1 MRPRLAGIAVLL
13 AALVAV
19 AAGWATGASERTS
32 YDPVTLRHAPS
43 GFSIQAPPGFS
54 IRLSK
59 GVYVLEKGRVS
70 VSFSRLVT
78 SVAPAQLGAALTQQL
93 GGTVVVR
100 AGDAKH
106 FVTQLTR
113 GARRDAFVVER
124 IGSKLVV
131 TTSAASNTAPV
142 ALETLKSMGRSARG
156 GVSLRAPNATP
167 QASIKLV
174 PYRTV
179 DGGATALVPAGSE
192 WTIGGTQGRIEG
204 SGPKGLFLFGF
215 SINVP
220 TPAFAPPGTP
230 PSIFVSDTLS
240 AVAALQ
246 RLLPHYA
253 PAISN
258 VRIRKV
264 LKDAVLPSF
273 TSSGLLLFDYRLNG
287 KPWRGVAT
295 VGTDSSAKV
304 GGSVWQF
311 YYSGIGVPVN
321 SNPAVGVGLLR
332 SWKSWDPSGAIAART
347 RAAIAILNETNEV
360 WQQTSE
366 FRSQTADRQSRD
378 VGCLLQGY
386 YLIEDNSRKYNLP
399 PLPCGQIY
407 TERG

>member
-1 MRPRLAGIAVLL
+1 MGRRLAGSAAFL
-13 AALVAV
+13 ALLVAV
-19 AAGWATGASERTS
+19 VAGSATGASDRAS
-32 YDPVTLRHAPS
+32 YTPVTVRHAPS
-43 GFSIQAPPGFS
+43 RFSMQAPPGFS

-78 SVAPAQLGAALTQQL
+78 SVTPAQLGATLAQQL
-93 GGTVVVR
+93 GGTIVVR

-113 GARRDAFVVER
+113 GARSDSFVVER

-131 TTSAASNTAPV
+131 TTSGASNTAPV
-142 ALETLKSMGRSARG
+142 ALETLRSMGRSARG
-156 GVSLRAPNATP
+156 GVSLRAPKATP
-167 QASIKLV
+167 QATIKLV

-179 DGGATALVPAGSE
+179 DGGATALVPAGGE
-192 WTIGGTQGRIEG
+192 WTVGGTQGRIEG
-204 SGPKGLFLFGF
+204 SGPKGIFLFGF

-230 PSIFVSDTLS
+230 ASILVSNDLS

-246 RLLPHYA
+246 RILPHYA
-253 PAISN
+253 PSISN

-295 VGTDSSAKV
+295 VGTDSSAKY

-311 YYSGIGVPVN
+311 YYSGIGVPLS

-332 SWKSWDPSGAIAART
+332 SWRSWDPSGAIAART
-347 RAAIAILNETNEV
+347 REAIAILNETNAV

-386 YLIEDNSRKYNLP
+386 YVIEDNSRTYNLP

>member
-1 MRPRLAGIAVLL
+1 MTSRRAVLAVLL
-13 AALVAV
+13 SVLVAV
-19 AAGWATGASERTS
+19 AAGSATGASDRSS
-32 YDPVTLRHAPS
+32 YTPITIRHAPS
-43 GFSIQAPPGFS
+43 GFSMQAPPGFS

-78 SVAPAQLGAALTQQL
+78 SVTPAQLGAALTQQL

-113 GARRDAFVVER
+113 GTRRDAIVVER

-156 GVSLRAPNATP
+156 GVSLSAPKATP
-167 QASIKLV
+167 QAGIKLV
-174 PYRTV
+174 PYRAP
-179 DGGATALVPAGSE
+179 DGGATALVPAGGE
-192 WTIGGTQGRIEG
+192 WDIQSSQGAIQG
-204 SGPKGLFLFGF
+204 SSTRGAFLFGF
-215 SINVP
+215 SLNVP
-220 TPAFAPPGTP
+220 TPEFAPANTP
-230 PSIFVSDTLS
+230 PNIIVSPYMN
-240 AVAALQ
+240 AATALT
-246 RLLPHYA
+246 RLLPRLA
-253 PAISN
+253 PTVSN
-258 VRIRKV
+258 VRVTKV

-273 TSSGLLLFDYRLNG
+273 TSSGMLLFNYRHNG
-287 KPWRGVAT
+287 KAWRGVVT
-295 VGTDSSAKV
+295 VGTDSPSKYS
-304 GGSVWQF
+304 GSLWQF

-321 SNPAVGVGLLR
+321 SDPAVGVGLLR
-332 SWKSWDPSGAIAART
+332 SWKSWNPSGAIAART

-360 WQQTSE
+360 WRQTLE

-386 YLIEDNSRKYNLP
+386 YVIEDNSRRYNLP